1 MSGNHAIRERK
12 SAISFCSSNI
22 PAFPDAFFSIFT
34 PNPIPSSM
42 LIIGIAGGSG
52 CGKSTVVKQIVK
64 KLPKDS
70 VSILPQDSYYKD
82 NGHLS
87 PEERAKINFDH
98 PSSIEFNLLIKHLDM
113 LREGETV
120 GMPIYSYLT
129 CARAKETIPVA
140 PREVVIVE
148 GILIMSNPRLRE
160 RMDIKVFVDA
170 DADDRLMRIIRRDIE
185 ERGRSFTQV
194 LDHYDKYVKPM
205 HLQFIEP
212 TKRYADIIVPQ
223 GGANHV
229 AIDILTSRI
238 KMNLKLT

>member
-1 MSGNHAIRERK
+1 
-12 SAISFCSSNI
+12 
-22 PAFPDAFFSIFT
+22 
-34 PNPIPSSM
+34 M

-52 CGKSTVVKQIVK
+52 CGKSTVVKQIIK

-70 VSILPQDSYYKD
+70 VTVIPQDSYYKD

-98 PSSIEFNLLIKHLDM
+98 PSSIEFNLLVKHLDM
-113 LREGETV
+113 LKEGETI

-129 CARAKETIPVA
+129 CARAKETIPVV
-140 PREVVIVE
+140 PKEVVIVE
-148 GILIMSNPRLRE
+148 GILIMSNPRVRD

-185 ERGRSFTQV
+185 ERGRSFVQV
-194 LDHYDKYVKPM
+194 LDHYEKFVKPM

-212 TKRYADIIVPQ
+212 SKRYADIIVPQ

-238 KMNLKLT
+238 KMNIKTV

>member
-1 MSGNHAIRERK
+1 
-12 SAISFCSSNI
+12 
-22 PAFPDAFFSIFT
+22 
-34 PNPIPSSM
+34 M

-52 CGKSTVVKQIVK
+52 CGKSTVVKQIIK

-87 PEERAKINFDH
+87 PEDRAKINFDH
-98 PSSIEFNLLIKHLDM
+98 PSSIEFNLLIKHLD
-113 LREGETV
+113 LLKEGETI

-129 CARAKETIPVA
+129 CARAKETIPVQ
-140 PREVVIVE
+140 PREVIIVE

-238 KMNLKLT
+238 KMNLKG

>member
-1 MSGNHAIRERK
+1 
-12 SAISFCSSNI
+12 
-22 PAFPDAFFSIFT
+22 
-34 PNPIPSSM
+34 M

-52 CGKSTVVKQIVK
+52 CGKSTVVKQIIK

-98 PSSIEFNLLIKHLDM
+98 PSSIEFNLLIKHVDM
-113 LREGETV
+113 LKEGQTI

-129 CARAKETIPVA
+129 CARAKKTIPVE

-148 GILIMSNPRLRE
+148 GILIMSNPRLRD

-185 ERGRSFTQV
+185 ERGRSFSQV
-194 LDHYDKYVKPM
+194 LDHYERFVKPM

-238 KMNLKLT
+238 KMNLKDKA

>member
-1 MSGNHAIRERK
+1 
-12 SAISFCSSNI
+12 
-22 PAFPDAFFSIFT
+22 
-34 PNPIPSSM
+34 M
-42 LIIGIAGGSG
+42 L
-52 CGKSTVVKQIVK
+52 K
-64 KLPKDS
+64 
-70 VSILPQDSYYKD
+70 
-82 NGHLS
+82 
-87 PEERAKINFDH
+87 
-98 PSSIEFNLLIKHLDM
+98 
-113 LREGETV
+113 EGQTI

-129 CARAKETIPVA
+129 CARAKETIPVE

-148 GILIMSNPRLRE
+148 GILIMSNPRLRD

-185 ERGRSFTQV
+185 ERGRSFSQV
-194 LDHYDKYVKPM
+194 LDHYERFVKPM

-238 KMNLKLT
+238 KMNLKDKI

>member
-1 MSGNHAIRERK
+1 
-12 SAISFCSSNI
+12 
-22 PAFPDAFFSIFT
+22 
-34 PNPIPSSM
+34 M

-52 CGKSTVVKQIVK
+52 CGKSTVVKQIIK

-70 VSILPQDSYYKD
+70 VTVIPQDSYYKD

-98 PSSIEFNLLIKHLDM
+98 PSSIEFNLLVKHLD
-113 LREGETV
+113 LLKEGQTI

-129 CARAKETIPVA
+129 CARAKETIPVQ

-148 GILIMSNPRLRE
+148 GILIMSNPRIRE

-185 ERGRSFTQV
+185 ERGRSFSQV
-194 LDHYDKYVKPM
+194 LDHYEKFVKPM

-212 TKRYADIIVPQ
+212 SKRYADIIVPQ

-238 KMNLKLT
+238 KMNIKQV